1 MSTTGNGET
10 RATITSLSKEVY
22 VNRTSIEVLKSELQQ
37 SNMVHKRLDTAI
49 DKLTNISSGIKS
61 MLAVHEEKL
70 NQAEK
75 LDEIIFSKLKD
86 RQEDTEAR
94 YRQLKD
100 NIDMTEKR
108 IMNEIRSI
116 KNSLGEKVNM
126 LEKWKYLIIG
136 GSIVIGFI
144 LARNFPLVVEL
155 MKVS

>member
-1 MSTTGNGET
+1 M
-10 RATITSLSKEVY
+10 Y
-22 VNRTSIEVLKSELQQ
+22 DNRTSIEVLKSELQQ